1 MAILRV
7 SWILLQVLSDAFEA
21 TYVQLNSEIAFNLC
35 DEQRMQIETAMNLL
49 HSYREAFKCV
59 YNLHD
64 HLLELN

>member
-7 SWILLQVLSDAFEA
+7 CWVLLQILSDAFKA
-21 TYVQLNSEIAFNLC
+21 AYVQLDSEVAFNFC

-59 YNLHD
+59 YYLHD